1 MRRPLPCLTLLN
13 VLVLGKDEVAHVCKG
28 AQLRA
33 VLDATGRAS
42 FADQPLA
49 FAAMA
54 LCYGREVP
62 PARSRIGPVCRAPRE
77 EPNDRAPNRGALYGY
92 ANITLIDTGEK
103 PIPPRSSGAWSGGR
117 EAPASMRLSR
127 WLALVCAKLLTPRD
141 QFAWGPIEN
150 GLQACS
156 SLIAS
161 RSNSELNYFWQAT
174 QVHRQRLGIF
184 PVPALD
190 RHAVL
195 ELLTALGEPR

>member
-1 MRRPLPCLTLLN
+1 MCSCSERMKSRTSARVLSFVPSLTRPAEQALPTSPLPSLPWRYVTGGRYLLRDHASAG
-13 VLVLGKDEVAHVCKG
+13 LSCSKRE
-28 AQLRA
+28 
-33 VLDATGRAS
+33 LD
-42 FADQPLA
+42 
-49 FAAMA
+49 
-54 LCYGREVP
+54 
-62 PARSRIGPVCRAPRE
+62 
-77 EPNDRAPNRGALYGY
+77 DRAPNRGALYGY

-161 RSNSELNYFWQAT
+161 RSNSELNYFSQAT